1 MNLSELFLK
10 ENVDE
15 EVFNFIKEYI
25 NTFEK
30 LDIIKYFGRNL
41 SSRVD
46 EETLIENT
54 NDKRE
59 DLIKSLDELV
69 RKHIIEETILQDKK
83 FYELSKDK
91 KIMEIV
97 KRFTSYYD
105 KTAIRLTI
113 IGYILDNIGK
123 K

>member
-1 MNLSELFLK
+1 
-10 ENVDE
+10 
-15 EVFNFIKEYI
+15 
-25 NTFEK
+25 

-59 DLIKSLDELV
+59 NLIKSLDELV
-69 RKHIIEETILQDKK
+69 RKHIIEETILHDKK

>member
-69 RKHIIEETILQDKK
+69 RKHIIEETILHDKK

>member
-59 DLIKSLDELV
+59 NLIKSLDELV